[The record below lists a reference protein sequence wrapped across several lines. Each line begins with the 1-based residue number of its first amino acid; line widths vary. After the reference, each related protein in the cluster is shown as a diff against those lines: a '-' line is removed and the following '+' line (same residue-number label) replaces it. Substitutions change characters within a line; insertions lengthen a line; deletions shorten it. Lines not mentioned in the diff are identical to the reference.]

1 MNRLPM
7 ISSIV
12 MRFDNTCLNLLT
24 INDFK
29 RETKLL
35 VWDKMTKKKMN
46 TLISA
51 NATAEIRI
59 GENLVKIK
67 EERELLQRIKVILKK
82 TEKQ

>member
-1 MNRLPM
+1 
-7 ISSIV
+7 
-12 MRFDNTCLNLLT
+12 
-24 INDFK
+24 
-29 RETKLL
+29 
-35 VWDKMTKKKMN
+35 MTKKKMN